1 MTWWINAKRCVKN
14 NNRNSYY
21 LLCTVQM
28 GKTFLKILQPPIC
41 QAHFIVDNSLC
52 FSLKLLPGH
61 IGGHYKNTDIDLSN
75 GESLIMAFNIVC
87 Y

>member
-1 MTWWINAKRCVKN
+1 MNAKSCVKN
-14 NNRNSYY
+14 NNHISYY

-28 GKTFLKILQPPIC
+28 DKTFLKILEPSIC
-41 QAHFIVDNSLC
+41 QAHFIKDNSLC
-52 FSLKLLPGH
+52 FSLKIPPGH

-75 GESLIMAFNIVC
+75 GESLKLPFNIVC